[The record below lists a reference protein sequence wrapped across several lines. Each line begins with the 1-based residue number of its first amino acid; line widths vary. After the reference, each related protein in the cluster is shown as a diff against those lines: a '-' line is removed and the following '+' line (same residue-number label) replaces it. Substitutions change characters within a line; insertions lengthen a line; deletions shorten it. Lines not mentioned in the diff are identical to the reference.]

1 MKKQY
6 QEHNKKYLKAFSM
19 TELVIVLCVIGIL
32 MLLVL
37 PNQTNVVVQARAI
50 EAQGMLNQL
59 HGLEKSYFFRYGKYS
74 ANFDEIGFIHEKTVN
89 EGGQAVYQIEII
101 EASTNSFRA
110 RAVALTDFDGD
121 GNFNT
126 WEIDHQKILKETV
139 KD

>member
-1 MKKQY
+1 
-6 QEHNKKYLKAFSM
+6 M

-37 PNQTNVVVQARAI
+37 PDQTNVVVQARAL

-59 HGLEKSYFFRYGKYS
+59 HGLEKSYFFRFGKYTS
-74 ANFDEIGFIHEKTVN
+74 DFDEIGFIQEKTVA
-89 EGGQAVYQIEII
+89 EGGQAIYRIEVV
-101 EASTNSFRA
+101 EASTNSFKA
-110 RAVALTDFDGD
+110 RATALTDFDGD

-126 WEIDHQKILKETV
+126 WEIDHQKILQEIV